1 MSKAENTPAIKLTFG
16 EPPKT
21 FEKEVHTKLLNG
33 TNLTF
38 RMTFIYRNREEYGAW
53 MDALSE
59 GLKNSAQN
67 ESGENESG
75 ENEVTIQKVFK
86 EKAVKDAEAVLDM
99 AKGWSLSDPFTL
111 EHLTFMAVNYPGVIY
126 DISETYRAAVLEG
139 RTKN

>member
-1 MSKAENTPAIKLTFG
+1 MSKAENTPAIKVTFG

-21 FEKEVHTKLLNG
+21 FEKEVRTKLLNG

-67 ESGENESG
+67 ESGENE
-75 ENEVTIQKVFK
+75 VTIEKVFK

-99 AKGWSLSDPFTL
+99 AQGWSLTDPFTL

>member
-21 FEKEVHTKLLNG
+21 FEKEVRTKLLNG

-53 MDALSE
+53 MDALSND
-59 GLKNSAQN
+59 LKNPVQDELDDN
-67 ESGENESG
+67 Q
-75 ENEVTIQKVFK
+75 VTIEKVFK
-86 EKAVKDAEAVLDM
+86 DKAVKDAEAVLDM
-99 AKGWSLSDPFTL
+99 AKGWSLTDPFTL